1 MKVGSCCW
9 LLGLERSWWMLLPVR
24 VPGLGPSP
32 VRCRPSP
39 AGAWVKG
46 HEAIAQATG
55 RSFRTA
61 RSRLRAR
68 TLVGSNQ
75 VDKAKENSNR
85 TIDTKDQVRNYVT
98 ATLATK
104 DR

>member
-1 MKVGSCCW
+1 
-9 LLGLERSWWMLLPVR
+9 MLLPVR

-32 VRCRPSP
+32 VRGRPSP

-46 HEAIAQATG
+46 REAIAQVTG

-68 TLVGSNQ
+68 TPVGSNQ
-75 VDKAKENSNR
+75 VDKAKKDSNR

-98 ATLATK
+98 ALATK

>member
-46 HEAIAQATG
+46 HEAIAQATEDPLD
-55 RSFRTA
+55 RPVEA
-61 RSRLRAR
+61 PRAHSGG
-68 TLVGSNQ
+68 VES
-75 VDKAKENSNR
+75 S
-85 TIDTKDQVRNYVT
+85 
-98 ATLATK
+98 
-104 DR
+104 